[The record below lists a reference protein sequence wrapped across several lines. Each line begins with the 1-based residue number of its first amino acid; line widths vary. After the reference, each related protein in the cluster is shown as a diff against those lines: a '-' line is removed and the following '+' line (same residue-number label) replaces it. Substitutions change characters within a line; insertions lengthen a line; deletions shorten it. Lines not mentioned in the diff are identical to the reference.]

1 MHSTTVLQLL
11 PLVPLV
17 TWLNLFQQYAHE
29 LLELVLGPGGPRR
42 LTGNADF
49 SLEMLHRAS
58 VVAQTRI
65 SFSREQ
71 LLQLIHEYLS
81 GQVSLV

>member
-1 MHSTTVLQLL
+1 M
-11 PLVPLV
+11 
-17 TWLNLFQQYAHE
+17 
-29 LLELVLGPGGPRR
+29 
-42 LTGNADF
+42 TGHADF

-81 GQVSLV
+81 SQASRVTLKLLVRTTSVLKPNVILVQKKVCLMIYTLFQILVL